1 MGDEYYR
8 TEYGILAGG
17 TSRYY
22 EDLASLRSDSQHV
35 VESILDRE
43 IASRITAYVEEQLR
57 TFLSS
62 DIDELNAC
70 FSAGAYKAAIILAGS
85 ILEAVLIDWLSEI
98 DHVNYFEQQYYVRD
112 HRTGRDKRAD
122 LFDYINEI
130 KYIEQPRWAKEADM
144 AHKIRK
150 KRNLVHAKLC
160 VSEGVV
166 GEQSARMVID
176 YLEQVLKTRG
186 MHCVGGRC

>member
-1 MGDEYYR
+1 M
-8 TEYGILAGG
+8 
-17 TSRYY
+17 
-22 EDLASLRSDSQHV
+22 RSDSQHV

-130 KYIEQPRWAKEADM
+130 EYIEQPRWDKEADM